1 VNKVDVSRAGGIFA
15 SKYPRWHPDFEQ
27 EPVTRPRYN
36 REPYVR
42 ARMEMETV
50 NGKAIAWTRNYVQVK
65 WQDDDLSIETRWV
78 PASWVTRISRAESS
92 WQDPYDELDETDD

>member
-1 VNKVDVSRAGGIFA
+1 VNKVDTSRVEGIFA
-15 SKYPRWHPDFEQ
+15 SKYPRWHPDFEK
-27 EPVTRPRYN
+27 EPVTRSGYC

-50 NGKAIAWTRNYVQVK
+50 NGKAIAWTPHYVQVK

-78 PASWVTRISRAESS
+78 PAAWVTRISWDESC
-92 WQDPYDELDETDD
+92 WRDPYDELDD